1 MKLPITTLN
10 ITRGIYDKYHY
21 KIMLLP
27 IQIASQVV
35 YRLQFLRRYLITFYK
50 RYILYQISA
59 MQIFLPVLS
68 ALNLLINATYFTLT
82 NKNVL

>member
-1 MKLPITTLN
+1 
-10 ITRGIYDKYHY
+10 
-21 KIMLLP
+21 MLLP
-27 IQIASQVV
+27 IQIVWQVV
-35 YRLQFLRRYLITFYK
+35 YRLQFLRLYLITFYK
-50 RYILYQISA
+50 WYILYQISA